1 MTPDLRT
8 GGAAIYL
15 RLNWNEESKM
25 SLGEQLE
32 KMREASAG
40 RIPPERRAIMM
51 AAMQA
56 LRDTGVISRVAKV
69 GDPLPAF
76 ALPDAAGETVRS
88 DDLLKQGP
96 LVVSFFRGVW

>member
-1 MTPDLRT
+1 
-8 GGAAIYL
+8 
-15 RLNWNEESKM
+15 M
-25 SLGEQLE
+25 SLAEQLE

-56 LRDTGVISRVAKV
+56 LRDGDFMAGVAKT

-76 ALPDAAGETVRS
+76 ALPDAAGDTIRS